1 MVVGASG
8 AQQPKR
14 LRCCL
19 IAPRLLPCAMCPPH
33 FLGVYCFMLQPLY
46 QGSWFW
52 RTDTCPGVL
61 VQRASWSRG
70 VWCPGLAR
78 ARRVLI

>member
-1 MVVGASG
+1 
-8 AQQPKR
+8 
-14 LRCCL
+14 
-19 IAPRLLPCAMCPPH
+19 MCPPH

-61 VQRASWSRG
+61 HKPREVVVCG
-70 VWCPGLAR
+70 VPGSR
-78 ARRVLI
+78 ARDAF

>member
-33 FLGVYCFMLQPLY
+33 FLGVYYFMLQPLY

-61 VQRASWSRG
+61 HMKPREVVVCG
-70 VWCPGLAR
+70 VPGSR
-78 ARRVLI
+78 ARDAF

>member
-61 VQRASWSRG
+61 HKPREVVVCG
-70 VWCPGLAR
+70 VPGSR
-78 ARRVLI
+78 ARDAF